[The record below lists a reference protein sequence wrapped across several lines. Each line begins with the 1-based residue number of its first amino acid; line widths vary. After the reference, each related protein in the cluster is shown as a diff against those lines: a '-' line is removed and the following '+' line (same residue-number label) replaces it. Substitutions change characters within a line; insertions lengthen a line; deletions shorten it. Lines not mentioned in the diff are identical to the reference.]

1 MQVRKKMWCPTSSLM
16 ELNLDNK
23 IKEVMIGESCSVGYV
38 IRSIL
43 RRIVGIIRVV
53 GLIYIVHMKCR

>member
-1 MQVRKKMWCPTSSLM
+1 M